1 MQKRWH
7 LMLGLG
13 VVVGAGITYV
23 VLGGGAVAQERA
35 VVAFTPQERATLTSL
50 ESALTRIAETV
61 QPTVVHIRA
70 TRQYRWRT
78 FPTLPD
84 DRMPE
89 YRWRTFPTPPGDRM
103 QEFLFEFGRGQIR
116 VPPPVEGQGSG
127 VIVRSD
133 GYIVTND
140 HVVSGATDVEVTFHD
155 GTKAKGEV
163 LRAPSADIA
172 VIKVDR
178 KNLPVAVL
186 GDSATVKP
194 GQIVFAIGSPFGLAN
209 TLTMGVVS
217 ATGRREVIPSAGRT
231 RTYADLIQTD
241 AAINSGNSGGP
252 LVNSRGEVI
261 GINTAI
267 VANGFT
273 GGNVGIGFAIPIN
286 RVKTIV
292 QQLIEK
298 GSYRRGYLGVALSDI
313 PADMKDE
320 LKATQGILIR
330 SVEKGMPAERA
341 GIEPGDIV
349 TEVDGAPVRNES
361 HFREMIAD
369 KGPGATVTLKI
380 LRDGKPL
387 TVRATLTNHPDD
399 VEEETTARAE
409 PSREQSTLEKLG
421 VTVGEVPTELRREL
435 GEVQGVYVS
444 RVAPDSPAANEL
456 QEGDVIIAVYRTPVK
471 SVAELEQALEK
482 MPAGRIVPLRVLRK
496 VEERTVE
503 TLVMFRMP

>member
-380 LRDGKPL
+380 LRDDKPL

>member
-399 VEEETTARAE
+399 VEEEKTARAE

>member
-89 YRWRTFPTPPGDRM
+89 YRWRTFPTPPDDRM

-399 VEEETTARAE
+399 VEEEKTARAE